1 MNFILTVYKDILY
14 MAKIYRIFYIDLK
27 TAILKSSEFLIQYIL
42 ITDYN
47 FFYSVWNK
55 NPFEEI
61 SK

>member
-1 MNFILTVYKDILY
+1 

-27 TAILKSSEFLIQYIL
+27 IAILKSSEFLIQYIL

-47 FFYSVWNK
+47 FFYDVWNK

>member
-1 MNFILTVYKDILY
+1 

-47 FFYSVWNK
+47 FFYGVWNK